1 MFKLRLSLIT
11 LLVLSITTL
20 HISASTYVQD
30 KPADNIVR
38 IEIPLKDG
46 KLSVRDILNSMCD
59 AAGIDPGERF
69 DKIKLSINVSST
81 LGKLQLRILNKATG
95 GTMNMDVQDDRV
107 VLEIDRNA
115 VAKQTDLIYGQ
126 LQKWIS
132 PPEKANNNHPR
143 YGLTV
148 VTKDND
154 RAPMSTLPQDTTHA
168 VVLVHGL
175 DDPGWMWR
183 DLTPYLLDA
192 DYVVLRF
199 EYPNDQPIS
208 ESADLLASHLAT
220 LPARGIKQ
228 IDIVAHSMG
237 GLVARDTLTRKAY
250 YNSDG
255 IGSERY
261 PTVDRLIMLGTP
273 NHGSKMVWL
282 RGVAEVREQL
292 YRWIKGNST
301 LKGALTDGRGEAGHD
316 LHPDSDFL
324 RRLNA
329 RSNPSHTTYTIIA
342 GRLSP
347 IDEQGLD
354 KLIEHIKK
362 ISESD
367 NSTDWLRKWVR
378 DAETNKAMSMLAAAV
393 RGLGDG
399 IVTLKSAKLEGVE
412 DIVEVEANHI
422 SMIAN
427 VFSSK
432 TPPAIGIIIDRL
444 GSDATK
450 PDDSSIER

>member
-1 MFKLRLSLIT
+1 MRKLI
-11 LLVLSITTL
+11 LSIIVL
-20 HISASTYVQD
+20 ISLGSKALLSSASPQD

-46 KLSVRDILNSMCD
+46 KLPVRELLNSMCQ
-59 AAGIDPGERF
+59 AVGIDPGERF
-69 DKIKLSINVSST
+69 DNIKLSINVSST

-95 GTMNMDVQDDRV
+95 GALNIEVQNDQVVFELDRDV
-107 VLEIDRNA
+107 A
-115 VAKQTDLIYGQ
+115 AKQIDLIYGQ
-126 LQKWIS
+126 LQRWIS
-132 PPEKANNNHPR
+132 PPAKSDNNHPR

-148 VTKDND
+148 VTKDED
-154 RAPMSTLPQDTTHA
+154 RAPMSTLPQNATQA
-168 VVLVHGL
+168 VILIHGL

-192 DYVVLRF
+192 GYVVLRF

-208 ESADLLASHLAT
+208 ESADLLARHLET
-220 LPARGIKQ
+220 LSTRGIKQ
-228 IDIVAHSMG
+228 INIVAHSMG
-237 GLVARDTLTRKAY
+237 ALVARDTLTRKAY
-250 YNSDG
+250 YNGDG

-261 PTVDRLIMLGTP
+261 PTVDRLIMIGPP
-273 NHGSKMVWL
+273 NHGSKLVWL
-282 RGVAEVREQL
+282 RGIAEVREQL
-292 YRWIKGNST
+292 YRWIKGNGT
-301 LKGALTDGRGEAGHD
+301 LTNALTDGMGEAGRD

-342 GRLSP
+342 GRISP

-367 NSTDWLRKWVR
+367 NSTDWLRNWVR
-378 DAETNKAMSMLAAAV
+378 EAEANKAKSMLAAAV

-450 PDDSSIER
+450 PDDSSIGR